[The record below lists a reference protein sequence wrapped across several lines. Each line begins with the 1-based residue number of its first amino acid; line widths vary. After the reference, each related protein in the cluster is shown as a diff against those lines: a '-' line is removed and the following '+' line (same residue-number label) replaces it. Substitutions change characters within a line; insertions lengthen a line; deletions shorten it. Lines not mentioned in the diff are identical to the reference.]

1 MSNINYI
8 NNHTIAIM
16 RDEIYEHSTHKVE
29 YDATILK
36 LINKIYME
44 YKVKYIFIIIQH
56 KPTKIKF
63 TEYHDLYGKKNEYIN
78 INHNSSCI
86 II

>member
-8 NNHTIAIM
+8 NNHTIVIV
-16 RDEIYEHSTHKVE
+16 RDENYEHSTHKVE
-29 YDATILK
+29 YDTTILK
-36 LINKIYME
+36 LTNKIYVE
-44 YKVKYIFIIIQH
+44 CKVKYIFIIIQH

-63 TEYHDLYGKKNEYIN
+63 TEYHDLYGKINEYIN
-78 INHNSSCI
+78 INHNSRCI